1 MEKTEIK
8 QETKELEK
16 LSNEDILEAINNVK
30 EELKSLKEANTK
42 KVEVEQINDNFNSKK
57 QYENDSI
64 NIKQIN
70 LEPFNKLNDFI
81 FKHNGDNK

>member
-1 MEKTEIK
+1 MEKKEIK
-8 QETKELEK
+8 QENQELEK

-42 KVEVEQINDNFNSKK
+42 KVEVEHINDNFNSKK

-81 FKHNGDNK
+81 FKHNGGSK

>member
-1 MEKTEIK
+1 MEKKEIK
-8 QETKELEK
+8 QENKELET
-16 LSNEDILEAINNVK
+16 LSKEDILKAINNVK

-81 FKHNGDNK
+81 FKHNGGSK

>member
-1 MEKTEIK
+1 MEKEIK
-8 QETKELEK
+8 QESKELEK
-16 LSNEDILEAINNVK
+16 LSNEDIIKAINNVK
-30 EELKSLKEANTK
+30 EELKSLKETNTK

-64 NIKQIN
+64 TIKQIN

>member
-1 MEKTEIK
+1 MEKKEIK
-8 QETKELEK
+8 QETEELET
-16 LSNEDILEAINNVK
+16 LSNEDILKAINNVK

-42 KVEVEQINDNFNSKK
+42 KVEVEHINDNFNSKK

-81 FKHNGDNK
+81 FKHNGGSK

>member
-1 MEKTEIK
+1 MEKKEIK
-8 QETKELEK
+8 QENKELET
-16 LSNEDILEAINNVK
+16 LSNEDIIKAINNVK

-42 KVEVEQINDNFNSKK
+42 KVEVEQINDNFNLKK

-81 FKHNGDNK
+81 FKHDGGSK

>member
-1 MEKTEIK
+1 MEKEIK
-8 QETKELEK
+8 QESKELEK
-16 LSNEDILEAINNVK
+16 LSTEDIIKAINNVK
-30 EELKSLKEANTK
+30 EELKSLKETNTK

-64 NIKQIN
+64 TIKQIN

>member
-16 LSNEDILEAINNVK
+16 LSNEDILKAINNVK

-81 FKHNGDNK
+81 FKHNGGNK